1 MNKLLPL
8 LILLVGCSN
17 GEPDIE
23 EIDAQ
28 SYLNRNLALAY
39 IDIGMMAEAGE
50 KLAILETLMPQ
61 DRLLLTQ
68 FMNPTQ
74 TRGLSPFEKTNL
86 KEQVRCSSKRQD

>member
-39 IDIGMMAEAGE
+39 IDIGMMREIAG
-50 KLAILETLMPQ
+50 
-61 DRLLLTQ
+61 
-68 FMNPTQ
+68 
-74 TRGLSPFEKTNL
+74 TRISSASTTRSMARNRVSPRKI
-86 KEQVRCSSKRQD
+86 